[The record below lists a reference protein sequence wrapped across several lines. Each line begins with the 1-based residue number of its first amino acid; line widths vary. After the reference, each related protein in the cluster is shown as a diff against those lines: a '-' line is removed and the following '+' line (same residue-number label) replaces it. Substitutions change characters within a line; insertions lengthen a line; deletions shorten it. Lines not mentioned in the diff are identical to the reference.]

1 MKFFE
6 VPTIDI
12 AKFDI
17 KDVIATSSDEE
28 REDEFPLV

>member
-1 MKFFE
+1 MKVFE
-6 VPTIDI
+6 VPVIDI

-17 KDVIATSSDEE
+17 EDVITTSEG